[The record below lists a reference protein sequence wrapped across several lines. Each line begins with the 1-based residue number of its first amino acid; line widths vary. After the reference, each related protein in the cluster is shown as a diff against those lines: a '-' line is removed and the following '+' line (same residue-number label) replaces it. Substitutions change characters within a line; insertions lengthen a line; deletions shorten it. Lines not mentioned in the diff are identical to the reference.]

1 MKLLSNLKKLKDGL
15 AKTRE
20 SIATKISEVITR
32 KAKIDEGTVD
42 DLEEILISSDLGS
55 TLTEKLINNTKS
67 ALLNE
72 KERTLQKIKDILK
85 KELIKLIVSQNP
97 TVLNNDSITSNKL
110 QVILIIGINGSGKS
124 TTIGKLAHKY
134 KNEGKRVIIGSAD
147 TFRAAANEQIKSWA
161 SKAGVDIVEDFS
173 KDPSAVVY
181 ETIQSALKND
191 YNVVLIDTAGRLH
204 NNKNLMLELNKITGV
219 ISNLIPGAPDEC
231 LLVVDGNSGQNA
243 IKQFEE
249 FNKYAALSGVVITK
263 LDGTAKGGSVLQI
276 ASEKKI
282 PIRYI
287 GIGEKIEDLQKF
299 DPEEFVNA
307 MFS

>member
-1 MKLLSNLKKLKDGL
+1 MNLFTNLKKLKDGL

-32 KAKIDEGTVD
+32 KVKIDEGTVD

-72 KERTLQKIKDILK
+72 KDRTLERIKDILK
-85 KELIKLIVSQNP
+85 KELIKLIIPQNP
-97 TVLNNDSITSNKL
+97 TILDNDSITSNRL

-134 KNEGKRVIIGSAD
+134 KSEGRKVIIGSAD
-147 TFRAAANEQIKSWA
+147 TFRAAANDQLKSWA
-161 SKAGVDIVEDFS
+161 NKASVDLTEDIS

-181 ETIQSALKND
+181 ETIQSALKNN

-204 NNKNLMLELNKITGV
+204 NNKNLMLELNKITSV

-249 FNKYAALSGVVITK
+249 FNKYAALSGVIITK

-287 GIGEKIEDLQKF
+287 GIGEGIEDIQEF
-299 DPEEFVNA
+299 NPEEFVNA

>member
-72 KERTLQKIKDILK
+72 KERTLEKIKDILK

-287 GIGEKIEDLQKF
+287 GIGERIEDLQKF

>member
-1 MKLLSNLKKLKDGL
+1 MKLFTSLKKLKDGL

-32 KAKIDEGTVD
+32 KAKIDEGTLE

-55 TLTEKLINNTKS
+55 GLTEQLINNAKS
-67 ALLNE
+67 ALL
-72 KERTLQKIKDILK
+72 KEEDRTLENIKEILK
-85 KELIKLIVSQNP
+85 KELIKLIVPQIP
-97 TVLNNDSITSNKL
+97 DSIDSAKLPLNKL

-134 KNEGKRVIIGSAD
+134 KSEGRKVIIGSAD
-147 TFRAAANEQIKSWA
+147 TFRAAANDQLKSWA
-161 SKAGVDIVEDFS
+161 NKAGVDLIEDIS

-249 FNKYAALSGVVITK
+249 FNKYAVLSGVIITK

-287 GIGEKIEDLQKF
+287 GIGEGIEDLQEF
-299 DPEEFVNA
+299 NPEEFVNA

>member
-1 MKLLSNLKKLKDGL
+1 MKLFSNLKKLKDGL
-15 AKTRE
+15 TRTRE

-32 KAKIDEGTVD
+32 KAKIDEGTLE

-55 TLTEKLINNTKS
+55 GLTEQLINNAKS
-67 ALLNE
+67 SLF
-72 KERTLQKIKDILK
+72 KEQDRTLEKIKEILK
-85 KELIKLIVSQNP
+85 NELLKLIPPQSRDFRDNSNIP
-97 TVLNNDSITSNKL
+97 LNKV

-134 KNEGKRVIIGSAD
+134 KSKGKKVIIGSAD
-147 TFRAAANEQIKSWA
+147 TFRAAANDQLKSWA
-161 SKAGVDIVEDFS
+161 TKAGVDLIEDIS

-181 ETIQSALKND
+181 ETVQSALSKNYD
-191 YNVVLIDTAGRLH
+191 IVLIDTAGRLH
-204 NNKNLMLELNKITGV
+204 NNKNLMLELNKIIGV
-219 ISNLIPGAPDEC
+219 ISNLLPGAPHEC
-231 LLVVDGNSGQNA
+231 LLVVDGNSGQNV
-243 IKQFEE
+243 IRQFEE
-249 FNKYAALSGVVITK
+249 FNKFANLTGVIITK

-287 GIGEKIEDLQKF
+287 GIGEGIEDLQEF

-307 MFS
+307 LFM

>member
-1 MKLLSNLKKLKDGL
+1 MKLFSNLKKLKDGL
-15 AKTRE
+15 NRTRE
-20 SIATKISEVITR
+20 NITTKISEVITR
-32 KAKIDEGTVD
+32 KAIIDEGTIE

-55 TLTEKLINNTKS
+55 TLTEQLINNAKS
-67 ALLNE
+67 ALL
-72 KERTLQKIKDILK
+72 KEHDRSLENIKEILK
-85 KELIKLIVSQNP
+85 RELIKLIAPQKANLILNP
-97 TVLNNDSITSNKL
+97 LVNSTLPRIV
-110 QVILIIGINGSGKS
+110 LIIGINGSGKS

-134 KNEGKRVIIGSAD
+134 KSEGKKVIIGSAD
-147 TFRAAANEQIKSWA
+147 TFRAAANDQLKSWA
-161 SKAGVDIVEDFS
+161 AIADVDLIEDIS

-181 ETIQSALKND
+181 ETVQYALTKNYD
-191 YNVVLIDTAGRLH
+191 IVLIDTAGRLH

-219 ISNLIPGAPDEC
+219 ISNLLPGAPHEC

-249 FNKYAALSGVVITK
+249 FNKFANLNGVIITK

-276 ASEKKI
+276 ASAKNI

-287 GIGEKIEDLQKF
+287 GIGEEIEDLQEF

-307 MFS
+307 LFI

>member
-1 MKLLSNLKKLKDGL
+1 MNLFTNLKKLKDGL

-32 KAKIDEGTVD
+32 KAKIDENTVD

-72 KERTLQKIKDILK
+72 KDRTFEKIKDILK
-85 KELIKLIVSQNP
+85 KELIKLIIPQNP
-97 TVLNNDSITSNKL
+97 TILDNDSITSRL

-134 KNEGKRVIIGSAD
+134 KSEGRKVIIGSAD
-147 TFRAAANEQIKSWA
+147 TFRAAANDQLKSWA
-161 SKAGVDIVEDFS
+161 NKASVDLIEDIS

-204 NNKNLMLELNKITGV
+204 NNKNLMLELNKITSV

-249 FNKYAALSGVVITK
+249 FNKYAALSGVIITK

-287 GIGEKIEDLQKF
+287 GIGEGIEDLQEF

>member
-1 MKLLSNLKKLKDGL
+1 MNLFTNLKKLKDGL

-32 KAKIDEGTVD
+32 KVKIDERTLE
-42 DLEEILISSDLGS
+42 DLEEILINSDLGS
-55 TLTEKLINNTKS
+55 GLTEQLINNAKS
-67 ALLNE
+67 ALL
-72 KERTLQKIKDILK
+72 KEEDRTIENIKEILK
-85 KELIKLIVSQNP
+85 KELIKLIVPQI
-97 TVLNNDSITSNKL
+97 LDSIDGTKLPLNKL

-134 KNEGKRVIIGSAD
+134 KSEGRKVIIGSAD
-147 TFRAAANEQIKSWA
+147 TFRAAANDQLKSWA
-161 SKAGVDIVEDFS
+161 NKASVDLIEDIS

-204 NNKNLMLELNKITGV
+204 NNKNLMLELNKITSV

-249 FNKYAALSGVVITK
+249 FNKYAALSGVIITK

-287 GIGEKIEDLQKF
+287 GIGEGIEDIQEF
-299 DPEEFVNA
+299 NPEEFVNA

>member
-1 MKLLSNLKKLKDGL
+1 MGLFSNLKKLKDGL
-15 AKTRE
+15 TKTRE

-32 KAKIDEGTVD
+32 KVKIDEETID

-55 TLTEKLINNTKS
+55 ELTEQLINNTKS
-67 ALLNE
+67 SLL
-72 KERTLQKIKDILK
+72 KEQNRSVEIIKEFLK
-85 KELIKLIVSQNP
+85 KELLKIIVPNTPSVSSHRDIP
-97 TVLNNDSITSNKL
+97 KDKFH
-110 QVILIIGINGSGKS
+110 VILIIGINGSGKS

-134 KNEGKRVIIGSAD
+134 KSEGKKVIIGSAD
-147 TFRAAANEQIKSWA
+147 TFRAAANDQLKSWA
-161 SKAGVDIVEDFS
+161 TKAGVDLIEGIS

-181 ETIQSALKND
+181 ETVQSALSKD
-191 YNVVLIDTAGRLH
+191 YDIVLIDTAGRLH

-219 ISNLIPGAPDEC
+219 ISNLLSGAPHEC

-249 FNKYAALSGVVITK
+249 FNKFANLSGVIITK

-276 ASEKKI
+276 SSTNKI

-287 GIGEKIEDLQKF
+287 GVGEGIEDLQEF

-307 MFS
+307 LFM